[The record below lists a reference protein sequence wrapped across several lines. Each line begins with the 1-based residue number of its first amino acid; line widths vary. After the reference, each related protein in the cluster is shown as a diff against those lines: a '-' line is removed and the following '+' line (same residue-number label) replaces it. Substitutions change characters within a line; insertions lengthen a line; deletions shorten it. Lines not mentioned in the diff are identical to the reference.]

1 MIEPHRSTRREF
13 LGQAAG
19 CAAVGVLTSCLAR
32 AGGESPEKQGREAWE
47 IGIYTRPWAA
57 HDYRV
62 AFDAMAAAGF
72 KYAGLMTA
80 KGKSG
85 LVLSTGTTS
94 EEAHRVGEE
103 ARSRG
108 LKINS
113 VYGGGFPVRKND
125 LRPGIEGLEKLL
137 DNTAAA
143 GGTSLLLG
151 GIGDAELQTPYYKI
165 AAECCGYAAEKGL
178 WMVVKPHGGLN
189 ATGSQCRKCIAQVS
203 RKNFAL
209 WYDPGNIFY
218 YSAGKLDPVS
228 DAATVDGIVRGMSVK
243 DYKAPLKVDVTPGA
257 GQVNFPAVMARLK
270 KGGFTSGPLVIECL
284 APGDLGFLLAEAK
297 KARQFVEDLVRA
309 G

>member
-103 ARSRG
+103 AREPRPEDQLRLWGRLSRG
-108 LKINS
+108 KD
-113 VYGGGFPVRKND
+113 D

-151 GIGDAELQTPYYKI
+151 GIGDAELRRRTTRSRPS
-165 AAECCGYAAEKGL
+165 AA
-178 WMVVKPHGGLN
+178 
-189 ATGSQCRKCIAQVS
+189 
-203 RKNFAL
+203 
-209 WYDPGNIFY
+209 
-218 YSAGKLDPVS
+218 
-228 DAATVDGIVRGMSVK
+228 GMRPRK
-243 DYKAPLKVDVTPGA
+243 DYGWSSSPTAA
-257 GQVNFPAVMARLK
+257 
-270 KGGFTSGPLVIECL
+270 
-284 APGDLGFLLAEAK
+284 
-297 KARQFVEDLVRA
+297 
-309 G
+309 